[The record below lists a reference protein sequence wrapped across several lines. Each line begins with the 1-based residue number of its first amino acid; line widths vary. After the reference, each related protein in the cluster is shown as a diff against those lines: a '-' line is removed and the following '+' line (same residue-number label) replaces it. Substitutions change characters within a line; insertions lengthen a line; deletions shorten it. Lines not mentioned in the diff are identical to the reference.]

1 MVEIIQKSKYL
12 LSALLTVAIL
22 CPFYSFAYIIPASQ
36 IIEFMTNKYSAVKT
50 LKIIQINRIVGI
62 NQEYGNSIENIIY
75 VMFPDLYRS
84 EISGPLHKRIQI
96 NNGDCRLSV
105 VDGMIN
111 DSEDTADFPYHFLF
125 IAQNHQETLN
135 YFKDLGINVEKTSL
149 TRYAGKIS
157 YLIGDRENESPKL
170 IVDKEL
176 FLPLLL
182 KYHDSLFI
190 FSDYKDM
197 MEKDLYPYKVV
208 HLHNGIKEEY
218 SVKGIMV
225 NPPLDLYLFEIPI
238 IRDRFNKKVSE

>member
-1 MVEIIQKSKYL
+1 MEIIQKSKYL
-12 LSALLTVAIL
+12 LAALLTAAIL
-22 CPFYSFAYIIPASQ
+22 CPFNSFAYIIPASQ
-36 IIEFMTNKYSAVKT
+36 IIEFMTDKYSAVKT
-50 LKIIQINRIVGI
+50 LKIIQLNRVMGI
-62 NQEYGNSIENIIY
+62 NQGSGNSIENVIY
-75 VMFPDLYRS
+75 VMSPDLYRS
-84 EISGPLHKRIQI
+84 EISGPSHKRIQI
-96 NNGDCRLSV
+96 NNGDTRLST
-105 VDGMIN
+105 VDGIIN
-111 DSEDTADFPYHFLF
+111 DSEDTTGRPYHFLF

-135 YFKDLGINVEKTSL
+135 YFKDLGINVEKISL

-190 FSDYKDM
+190 FSDYRDM

-208 HLHNGIKEEY
+208 HLHNRIKEEY

-238 IRDRFNKKVSE
+238 IRDKFNKRVPE

>member
-1 MVEIIQKSKYL
+1 MEIIKKSKYL
-12 LSALLTVAIL
+12 LAALLAFAIL
-22 CPFYSFAYIIPASQ
+22 CPLNSFAYIIPASQ
-36 IIEFMTNKYSAVKT
+36 IIEFMTDKCSAVKT
-50 LKIIQINRIVGI
+50 LKIVQLNRVVGI
-62 NQEYGNSIENIIY
+62 NQEAGNSIENIVY
-75 VMFPDLYRS
+75 VMSPDLYRS
-84 EISGPLHKRIQI
+84 EISGPPYKRLQI
-96 NNGDCRLSV
+96 NNGDSRLNV
-105 VDGMIN
+105 VDGIIN
-111 DSEDTADFPYHFLF
+111 DGEDTAGLPYHFLF
-125 IAQNHQETLN
+125 IAQNHQEILN
-135 YFKDLGINVEKTSL
+135 YFKELGINVEKTSL

-190 FSDYKDM
+190 FSDYRDM

-238 IRDRFNKKVSE
+238 LIYRFNKNISE